1 MFQFVNFCI
10 LNAFCTRRRKTWHCQ
25 CLSFCSRP
33 TETEIVLRK
42 LVAVGSDT
50 SMCSNTSEKQFFVFS
65 RNERFVFEY
74 GFFSNSAWWKDA
86 KYFSLVLAVTADFFD
101 RRRRLICRST
111 SFRGPHS
118 TNCLHCKRKNK
129 EPVFQVFLSLYR
141 FSGFLLSRVFQENVE
156 IFFRGKKGQ

>member
-1 MFQFVNFCI
+1 MYTECVLYQKTKNMALPVPFV
-10 LNAFCTRRRKTWHCQ
+10 LLKTNRNRN
-25 CLSFCSRP
+25 CL
-33 TETEIVLRK
+33 
-42 LVAVGSDT
+42 
-50 SMCSNTSEKQFFVFS
+50 EKISCRWFRYF
-65 RNERFVFEY
+65 NVFEPLRETVFCFLKKRKICFRIR
-74 GFFSNSAWWKDA
+74 FFSNSAWWKDA